1 MSQTRSKPD
10 HGSSTNAVP
19 RTLRWVKVFGI
30 IVAGLVLLF
39 VALHLTGNGF
49 GNQMQMMH
57 MSPTQSSGQQP

>member
-1 MSQTRSKPD
+1 
-10 HGSSTNAVP
+10 VP